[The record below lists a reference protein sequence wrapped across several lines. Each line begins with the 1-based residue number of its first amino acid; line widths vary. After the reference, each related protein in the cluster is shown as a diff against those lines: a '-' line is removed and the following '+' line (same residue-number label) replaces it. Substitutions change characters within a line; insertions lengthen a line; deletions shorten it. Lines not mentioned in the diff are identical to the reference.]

1 MRAAQS
7 SSQRR
12 SAPKGR
18 RLRRAGVGL
27 LALGIT
33 VAAFAIVPSH
43 ASAQATNFILPAGT
57 GSATSICTGA
67 DADTNTL
74 LDAFGFNNLP
84 VDQVITSDA
93 VDSVDQGGDQPF
105 SFHFATTLS
114 QTLVAGS
121 VALNVT
127 SLQFDNATGS
137 MTATAGATGDV
148 AGTSSVGV
156 PLGDGS
162 AAVTY
167 NTGPFTGTVNRTG
180 AIGDP
185 ITFVPG
191 VSTASITPFSGDMP
205 LLPQPLNVICTP
217 GDIVP
222 LTVVDVE
229 GTTTTTE
236 STASTSTTR
245 PPANT
250 TTTVG
255 GNTTAS
261 TVAPVPQSTSALART
276 GGFHM
281 ELFLVGLGLLG
292 AGAIMS
298 GAGQRAARASTRRS

>member
-1 MRAAQS
+1 
-7 SSQRR
+7 
-12 SAPKGR
+12 
-18 RLRRAGVGL
+18 L

-33 VAAFAIVPSH
+33 VAAFAIVPTN

-84 VDQVITSDA
+84 IDIVITSDA
-93 VDSVDQGGDQPF
+93 VDSVDQGGEQPMT
-105 SFHFATTLS
+105 FHVATTLS
-114 QTLVAGS
+114 QTLVSGS
-121 VALNVT
+121 VALNVQ
-127 SLQFDNATGS
+127 SLQFTNAINPIDAS
-137 MTATAGATGDV
+137 DGATGTV
-148 AGTSSVGV
+148 SGNGTIDV

-162 AAVTY
+162 SAVTFDS
-167 NTGPFTGTVNRTG
+167 GPITGTVTRTG

-185 ITFVPG
+185 ISFVPG
-191 VSTASITPFSGDMP
+191 VSTASITPFAGGNP

-236 STASTSTTR
+236 STSTTTSTTR
-245 PPANT
+245 PT
-250 TTTVG
+250 TTTTG
-255 GNTTAS
+255 GNTTAT
-261 TVAPVPQSTSALART
+261 TVSPVPASTTELART

-298 GAGQRAARASTRRS
+298 GAGQRASRRSG

>member
-1 MRAAQS
+1 
-7 SSQRR
+7 
-12 SAPKGR
+12 
-18 RLRRAGVGL
+18 
-27 LALGIT
+27 
-33 VAAFAIVPSH
+33 VAAFAIVPTH

-57 GSATSICTGA
+57 ATATSICTGA
-67 DADTNTL
+67 DADSNTL

-84 VDQVITSDA
+84 VQQVFTSDA
-93 VDSVDQGGDQPF
+93 VDSVDQGGEQPF
-105 SFHFATTLS
+105 SFHVATTLD
-114 QTLVAGS
+114 QTLVSGS

-127 SLQFDNATGS
+127 SLQFDNATGAL
-137 MTATAGATGDV
+137 TATAGATGDIS
-148 AGTSSVGV
+148 GTASVGV

-167 NTGPFTGTVNRTG
+167 DIGPFSGTVTRTG

-191 VSTASITPFSGDMP
+191 VSMASITPFAGDMA
-205 LLPQPLNVICTP
+205 LLPQPINVICTP

-236 STASTSTTR
+236 STSTTSTTR
-245 PPANT
+245 PPAST
-250 TTTVG
+250 TTTIG
-255 GNTTAS
+255 GNTTAT
-261 TVAPVPQSTSALART
+261 TVAPVPASTTELART